1 MVDIEIKDVKEN
13 KLLRRKDV
21 SFEISHLG
29 SGTPNRVEVK
39 EKLAAMQ
46 TVDANLTF
54 IKSITPI
61 YGLPKVK
68 GAATIYDDEKT
79 AKKLEAPFMHIRNMS
94 KEARAEA
101 KKASKKA
108 KGKKSSGAKK

>member
-39 EKLAAMQ
+39 EKLAAM
-46 TVDANLTF
+46 
-54 IKSITPI
+54 
-61 YGLPKVK
+61 
-68 GAATIYDDEKT
+68 
-79 AKKLEAPFMHIRNMS
+79 
-94 KEARAEA
+94 
-101 KKASKKA
+101 
-108 KGKKSSGAKK
+108 

>member
-1 MVDIEIKDVKEN
+1 
-13 KLLRRKDV
+13 
-21 SFEISHLG
+21 
-29 SGTPNRVEVK
+29 
-39 EKLAAMQ
+39 MQ